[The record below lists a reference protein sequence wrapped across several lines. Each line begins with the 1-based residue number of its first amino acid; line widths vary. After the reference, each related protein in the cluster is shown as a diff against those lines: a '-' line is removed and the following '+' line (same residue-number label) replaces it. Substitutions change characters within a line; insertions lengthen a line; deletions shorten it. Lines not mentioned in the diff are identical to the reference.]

1 MVAELLRLN
10 VRLTLNSLSRS
21 PRRVARAVL
30 ESAVILAAV
39 VALIVGA
46 LLLGEM
52 DQAFA
57 RRVVIVAGSIVSVA
71 AIAVPAFAARVEP
84 LDRRALRGYGLR
96 PWRVSITLVLI
107 SFAGPA
113 LLFIVPLAFL
123 PLLVWSDSVPASRI
137 IGVGVLLAL
146 QLVVSWR
153 LGRAIGSVLN
163 PRPRVRVIVSASHT
177 TRTRTD
183 ERARVRSCAAGA
195 EADRAELARRPR

>member
-71 AIAVPAFAARVEP
+71 AI
-84 LDRRALRGYGLR
+84 
-96 PWRVSITLVLI
+96 S
-107 SFAGPA
+107 S
-113 LLFIVPLAFL
+113 
-123 PLLVWSDSVPASRI
+123 
-137 IGVGVLLAL
+137 
-146 QLVVSWR
+146 
-153 LGRAIGSVLN
+153 
-163 PRPRVRVIVSASHT
+163 
-177 TRTRTD
+177 
-183 ERARVRSCAAGA
+183 
-195 EADRAELARRPR
+195 